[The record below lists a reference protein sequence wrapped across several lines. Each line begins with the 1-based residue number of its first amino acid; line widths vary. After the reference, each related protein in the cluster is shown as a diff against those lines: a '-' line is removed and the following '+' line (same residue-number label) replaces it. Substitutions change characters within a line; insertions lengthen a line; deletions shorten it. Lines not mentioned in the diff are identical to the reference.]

1 MATSTPPDRTN
12 HPTRPLR
19 PDERRAIATFA
30 VVATVGMLALLVPG
44 VVTGDP
50 GLLAL
55 VTPIGMWVPA
65 VAALVAGRRLRD
77 GRSWTERLALTP
89 LRPLGRL
96 ARQLA
101 AVFGAFAAVAVA
113 TLLLGHALG
122 VAPLDLANLS
132 GYRAADPGL
141 GLEEARRQVL
151 LTTLALPL
159 LALAYVALTLGEEV
173 GWRGFAQ
180 TVVAPWGFWRASF
193 VIAAFWGVW
202 HAPLVAAYALAGEA
216 SWWEV
221 PMIAVNLT
229 LGGAALSVVRALT
242 GSVWPAAFGHAVLNT
257 VFVFAYSAPVLAG
270 ARDAVSAQLGFAAVG
285 WVVWAL
291 ALALAAPWVQRAAA
305 VSQR

>member
-1 MATSTPPDRTN
+1 MAAPDRTT
-12 HPTRPLR
+12 HATRRLR
-19 PDERRAIATFA
+19 PDERRAIATYA
-30 VVATVGMLALLVPG
+30 GLTTVLMLALLVPG
-44 VVTGDP
+44 VVSRNPD
-50 GLLAL
+50 LLAL

-77 GRSWTERLALTP
+77 GRTWRERMALTP
-89 LRPLGRL
+89 LRPPGRL

-113 TLLLGHALG
+113 TLLLGHAVG
-122 VAPLDLANLS
+122 VAPLDLADLS
-132 GYRAADPGL
+132 GYRAADPAL
-141 GLEEARRQVL
+141 GLDEARRQML

-159 LALAYVALTLGEEV
+159 FALGYVALTLGEEV

-180 TVVAPWGFWRASF
+180 TTLAPWGFWRAT
-193 VIAAFWGVW
+193 VAIAAFWGVW
-202 HAPLVAAYALAGEA
+202 HVPLVAAYALAGEA

-221 PMIAVNLT
+221 PIIAVNLT

-270 ARDAVSAQLGFAAVG
+270 ARDAVPAQLGFAAVG
-285 WVVWAL
+285 GVVWAL
-291 ALALAAPWVQRAAA
+291 ALALAAPWVRRAAA
-305 VSQR
+305 VPQR